1 MLPVPV
7 TVSHPEVG
15 QASACQPGPDPSRDR
30 KGAIFRQNAWQPALT
45 GPLAAEATH
54 AALDVAARLV
64 APAEVEKASAAAV
77 AQTAFPRSTHWVPY
91 TIGQGYA
98 GLAVLW
104 AYLDQCF
111 PEQDWDLTGK
121 HHLTLAARSA
131 EHGPT
136 PPPGLFS
143 GLSGLAFSAFQLS
156 RDGARYGRLLATLDE
171 TISQGAIT
179 LVRAVRAQQD
189 GVTVGQFDAISGLS
203 GIGAYLLHRSGQS
216 AAAKAVHEV
225 TDALVY
231 LTGEERGLPRWHT
244 PAHLLWSEGKE
255 AYPHGNL
262 NCGLAHGVP
271 GILVFLALAHTAG
284 LDVPDLPQAI
294 SRTAGWLC
302 ANRFDD
308 DWGVNWPTAI
318 PLLETA
324 SGAGPILC
332 GAGGSTAPDGPSR
345 CAWCY
350 GSPGIAR
357 ALWLAGEALDRDD
370 YRDLAIAAM
379 EAVYRRPIPERRIGS
394 PTFCHGVAGLLA
406 ITLRFANE
414 TRLPVFFE
422 QSRVLGR
429 QILDHYRPD
438 SMLGFRNLEIP
449 DHEIDQ
455 PGLLEGSPGIALVLL
470 AAATAVEPTW
480 DRLFL
485 LS

>member
-1 MLPVPV
+1 MLPVAR
-7 TVSHPEVG
+7 TVSRPEVE
-15 QASACQPGPDPSRDR
+15 QASACQSDLARDPEEALSS
-30 KGAIFRQNAWQPALT
+30 RQNSWQPV
-45 GPLAAEATH
+45 LAGDLAVQATR
-54 AALDVAARLV
+54 AALDASARLV
-64 APAEVEKASAAAV
+64 APSEAEKAAAAAV

-98 GLAVLW
+98 GLAILW
-104 AYLDQCF
+104 AYLDACF
-111 PEQDWDLTGK
+111 PGQDWDLTGK
-121 HHLTLAARSA
+121 HHLTLAARGA

-143 GLSGLAFSAFQLS
+143 GLSGLAFSAVQLS
-156 RDGARYGRLLATLDE
+156 REGARYGRLLATLDE
-171 TISQGAIT
+171 TISQAAAT
-179 LVRAVRAQQD
+179 LSASVRAQPG
-189 GVTVGQFDAISGLS
+189 GVTVGEFDAISGLS
-203 GIGAYLLHRSGQS
+203 GIGAYLLCRTRQP
-216 AAAKAVHEV
+216 AAA
-225 TDALVY
+225 DALRQVAEALVH
-231 LTGEERGLPRWHT
+231 LTVEDHGLPRWHT

-271 GILVFLALAHTAG
+271 GILVFLALAHDAG
-284 LDVPDLPQAI
+284 VDVPGLPQAI
-294 SRTAGWLC
+294 SRTADWLC

-308 DWGVNWPTAI
+308 ERGVNWPTAV
-318 PLLETA
+318 PLIAADTGLR
-324 SGAGPILC
+324 GAP
-332 GAGGSTAPDGPSR
+332 APSAPDGPSR

-357 ALWLAGEALDRDD
+357 ALWLAGQALDRDD
-370 YRDLAIAAM
+370 YRDLAIDAM
-379 EAVYRRPIPERRIGS
+379 QAVFHRPVPERRIGS

-414 TRLPVFFE
+414 TGLPVFFE
-422 QSRVLGR
+422 HSRVLVR
-429 QILDHYRPD
+429 QILEHYRPD

-470 AAATAVEPTW
+470 AAATNVEPTW